1 LYRDSE
7 KASGKEERHATAAVA
22 CSDLFSI
29 LSSLVCFVL
38 LFLIIIIYFV
48 KKKQIKRKERD
59 GERSTVGT

>member
-1 LYRDSE
+1 MYILHCLECWRKLYRDSE

-48 KKKQIKRKERD
+48 KKKNK
-59 GERSTVGT
+59 